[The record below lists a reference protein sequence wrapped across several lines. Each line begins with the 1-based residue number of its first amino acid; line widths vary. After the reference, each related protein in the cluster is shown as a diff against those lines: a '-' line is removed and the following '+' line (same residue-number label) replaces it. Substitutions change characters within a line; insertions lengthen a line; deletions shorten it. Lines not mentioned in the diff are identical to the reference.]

1 MYAKEKRQKGGISAQ
16 KVVDIVNE
24 EFNTDLLV
32 RSIHRYA
39 KMDMAGESPLK
50 SGPEGRIPEFSIKF
64 LASALDPY
72 IRIEQGNGKAISRN
86 IPPSKVNK
94 TVAVFQKNP

>member
-1 MYAKEKRQKGGISAQ
+1 
-16 KVVDIVNE
+16 
-24 EFNTDLLV
+24 
-32 RSIHRYA
+32 
-39 KMDMAGESPLK
+39 MDMAGESPLK

-94 TVAVFQKNP
+94 TVALFFQKKPIEAFGFPFERNRLRFEIKRSETS